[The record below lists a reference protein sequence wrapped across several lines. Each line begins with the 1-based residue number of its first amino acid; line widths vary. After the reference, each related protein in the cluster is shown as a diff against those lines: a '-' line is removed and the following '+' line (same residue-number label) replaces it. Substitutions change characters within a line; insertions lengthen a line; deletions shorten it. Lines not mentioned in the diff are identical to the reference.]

1 MDIEIKP
8 RIYVVSAVT
17 IETVGTRLA
26 GARSRCVDALDE
38 RVQRTSAVV
47 QLTFV
52 DIRAR
57 ETVARVA

>member
-1 MDIEIKP
+1 
-8 RIYVVSAVT
+8 
-17 IETVGTRLA
+17 LA